1 MFVELHPHRRP
12 GVAGCRDM
20 ANQLDVIRRILADL
34 DAAMP
39 PAATEEPDQ
48 CPAQSST
55 PLHLRGTLFDLAD
68 LGERF
73 QWAKGLAGETKAV
86 VLANLN
92 SAKALGPLRRV
103 AKPPHLGAIE
113 ALARD
118 FPHCQGLTE
127 LLRRR
132 VALAHCCPTPAFSLP
147 PLLLAGDPG
156 CGKTALAKRIAA
168 LMSVPFVEVDMASVH
183 ATFSLVGLDV
193 GYATGRPGKVWE
205 TLQNECMSPV
215 ILLDELDKARSAS
228 GDDEV
233 TSFLYS
239 LLEPLT
245 AKGFCDAAIGLAID
259 ASRITWIATCNDP
272 HVIHPAIRSR
282 FTVIDVSMP
291 TSDQMPAVIESIHR
305 ELLLTAEWRAW
316 FKQPPPA
323 EALGAL
329 ARFSP
334 REARLAMEE
343 MYASAAIAGRRSVLP
358 DDVPKSASRARPT
371 RQIGFIHDHTLK
383 GTAK

>member
-1 MFVELHPHRRP
+1 MFSELHPNRRR
-12 GVAGCRDM
+12 GVAGCRDT
-20 ANQLDVIRRILADL
+20 ATQLDAIRRIVADL
-34 DAAMP
+34 DATMP
-39 PAATEEPDQ
+39 PGAAEEPDQ
-48 CPAQSST
+48 CSAQSST
-55 PLHLRGTLFDLAD
+55 PLHFCGTLFDPAD
-68 LGERF
+68 LGARL
-73 QWAKGLAGETKAV
+73 QWAKGLAGDTKAV

-92 SAKALGPLRRV
+92 AAKALGPLRRV
-103 AKPPHLGAIE
+103 AGPPDLGAIE

-118 FPHCQGLTE
+118 FPHCLGLTE

-132 VALAHCCPTPAFSLP
+132 VALARCCPTPTFSLP

-156 CGKTALAKRIAA
+156 CGKTALAKRVAA
-168 LMSVPFVEVDMASVH
+168 LMSVPFAEVDMASVQT
-183 ATFSLVGLDV
+183 TFSLVGLDV

-215 ILLDELDKARSAS
+215 ILLDELDKARSAN
-228 GDDEV
+228 GDEEV

-272 HVIHPAIRSR
+272 QVIHPAIRSR
-282 FTVIDVSMP
+282 FTMIDVRMP
-291 TSDQMPAVIESIHR
+291 TSKQMPAVIESIHR

-323 EALGAL
+323 EALRAL

-334 REARLAMEE
+334 REARLAIEE

-358 DDVPKSASRARPT
+358 DDVPKNASRARPT

>member
-1 MFVELHPHRRP
+1 MFMELHPNRRR
-12 GVAGCRDM
+12 GVAACRDT
-20 ANQLDVIRRILADL
+20 ATQLDVIRCIVAYLNATMPRASAAEPDQRSAQSPTSPPLCRRLFEPADL
-34 DAAMP
+34 D
-39 PAATEEPDQ
+39 T
-48 CPAQSST
+48 
-55 PLHLRGTLFDLAD
+55 
-68 LGERF
+68 RF
-73 QWAKGLAGETKAV
+73 QWANGLAGDTKAV

-92 SAKALGPLRRV
+92 AAKALGPLRRV
-103 AKPPHLGAIE
+103 ASPPDLSAID

-118 FPHCQGLTE
+118 FPHCQALTE

-132 VALAHCCPTPAFSLP
+132 VALAYCCPNPAFSLP

-156 CGKTALAKRIAA
+156 CGKTALAKRVAA
-168 LMSVPFVEVDMASVH
+168 LMSVQFAEVDMASVH
-183 ATFSLVGLDV
+183 TTFSLVGLDV

-228 GDDEV
+228 GDEEV

-245 AKGFCDAAIGLAID
+245 AKGFCDAAIGLPID

-272 HVIHPAIRSR
+272 QVIHPAILSR

-291 TSDQMPAVIESIHR
+291 TLDQMPAVIESIHR
-305 ELLLTAEWRAW
+305 ELLLTAEWREW

-343 MYASAAIAGRRSVLP
+343 MYASAAIAGRRSVLL
-358 DDVPKSASRARPT
+358 DDVPKNTSRARPT
-371 RQIGFIHDHTLK
+371 RQIGFIQDHTPNR
-383 GTAK
+383 TAK